1 MLSFFQSV
9 SLILTV
15 LFLTYVV
22 MIVVPYLRHKPSP
35 EGDADAFEWHAF
47 IPCRDEQSVIGTTI
61 TRARATFPN
70 MHVWVVDDDSEDDTA
85 RIVQSHADHDPFV
98 HLVQRRR
105 PQARTGKGDA
115 LNAAY
120 AQLDDWLPEGT
131 DRAGVIVV
139 VVDADGELAANALTA
154 VAAEDVFADPEVGAA
169 QVTVWM
175 KNRGDRTPY
184 PGRNRIAN
192 GFASW
197 LLRLQDVEFRT
208 VILAMQALRSKTG
221 TVGMGG
227 NGQFTRLSV
236 LDAVHEHYGAPW
248 HGSLLEDYELGLHVI
263 FAGYQNRQVDNTHVS
278 QEALPS
284 LPRFITQRGRW
295 AQGVMQC
302 VKYLPQ
308 ILRSRQ
314 FDAAGA
320 LEAAYFL
327 TLPFV
332 QIVGFFAFFAL
343 VIGQAYGIATDPVLL
358 QGWLQNLWGLLA
370 IGLVFGIGPFMIWG
384 PIYKIR
390 CEPDISWP
398 HALWIGVSVWL
409 FQFYVM
415 VSIFKAC
422 FRIIRRRNGWAKTR
436 RNADVPAAGTIAIE
450 N

>member
-1 MLSFFQSV
+1 MFSLFQSV

-15 LFLTYVV
+15 FFLTYVV
-22 MIVVPYLRHKPSP
+22 IIVVPYLRHRPSP
-35 EGDADAFEWHAF
+35 EGDPDAFEWHVF

-85 RIVQSHADHDPFV
+85 RIVRSHADGDPFV

-105 PQARTGKGDA
+105 PEARTGKGDA

-131 DRAGVIVV
+131 DRTAVIVA
-139 VVDADGELAANALTA
+139 VVDADGELAANAFTA
-154 VAAEDVFADPEVGAA
+154 VAAEDIFADPEVGAA

-184 PGRNRIAN
+184 PGRSRVAN

-227 NGQFTRLSV
+227 NGQFTRLRAGRCPRTLRGSV
-236 LDAVHEHYGAPW
+236 ARVAAGGLRTGPARHLRRLPEPAGGRRSRLPGGSPQPAPVHHP
-248 HGSLLEDYELGLHVI
+248 
-263 FAGYQNRQVDNTHVS
+263 AGPV
-278 QEALPS
+278 
-284 LPRFITQRGRW
+284 G
-295 AQGVMQC
+295 QGVMQC

-308 ILRSRQ
+308 ILAPASSTPQAPWRPPTSSPSRSFRSS
-314 FDAAGA
+314 D
-320 LEAAYFL
+320 
-327 TLPFV
+327 
-332 QIVGFFAFFAL
+332 FFAFFAL
-343 VIGQAYGIATDPVLL
+343 LIGQAYGITTDPVLL

-384 PIYKIR
+384 PIYRIR

-409 FQFYVM
+409 FQFYVI

-450 N
+450 E